1 MKKLSLILSLVS
13 LMTFLNCG
21 PDDPEPECIE
31 CKSFDPD
38 IILENEV
45 VCIGDD
51 NGFGAEVTRS
61 DLDEVKRFF
70 DAVNGVECTLK

>member
-13 LMTFLNCG
+13 LLTFVNCSE
-21 PDDPEPECIE
+21 DDEIECIE

-38 IILENEV
+38 IVLENEV

-51 NGFGAEVTRS
+51 NGAGSTVSRT
-61 DLDEVKRFF
+61 DLDEVKKFF
-70 DAVNGVECTLK
+70 DAINGVECTLK

>member
-13 LMTFLNCG
+13 LLVFVNCD
-21 PDDPEPECIE
+21 DDPEIKCIE

-38 IILENEV
+38 IVLENEV

-51 NGFGAEVTRS
+51 NGAGAEVTRS